1 MVKNVSEEEALL
13 RKRARRRLVGAVT
26 LVILSV
32 VFLPM
37 ILDSEPKQEQQEVD
51 ILIPS
56 EDVVSESF
64 PWMTPGEPIDQDSN
78 ASTGSGELLPFSVP
92 EFPQSDDES
101 TEGYSASRI
110 PIPSSKPRFNKPATQ
125 TNKSSIQAARP
136 ESPKVQAAK
145 SESPKVQAAKP
156 ESIQTAKPEPVQT
169 AKTESPKVEGK
180 FVIQLGAFADP
191 AKAKQQ
197 QQNLAAS
204 GVDAYIETIKVGG
217 NEMVR
222 VRVGP
227 FPTRKAAEEG
237 YEKLKKM
244 GLSGVVTSR

>member
-1 MVKNVSEEEALL
+1 MVKNISEEEALL

-64 PWMTPGEPIDQDSN
+64 PWMTPGESIDHDSN
-78 ASTGSGELLPFSVP
+78 ASTRSGEPLPFSVP

-101 TEGYSASRI
+101 TELYSASRI
-110 PIPSSKPRFNKPATQ
+110 PIPSSKPRLNKPATQ
-125 TNKSSIQAARP
+125 TNKPTIQAERP
-136 ESPKVQAAK
+136 
-145 SESPKVQAAKP
+145 ESPKVQAAKP
-156 ESIQTAKPEPVQT
+156 ESIQAAKPESMQA
-169 AKTESPKVEGK
+169 AKSESPKIEGK

-191 AKAKQQ
+191 TKAKQQ

>member
-1 MVKNVSEEEALL
+1 MVRNISEEEALL

-37 ILDSEPKQEQQEVD
+37 ILDNEPKQEQQEVD

-56 EDVVSESF
+56 EDLLSESS
-64 PWMTPGEPIDQDSN
+64 PWMMPGESADHDSN
-78 ASTGSGELLPFSVP
+78 ASTKSGEPLPFSVP
-92 EFPQSDDES
+92 EFTQTDNES
-101 TEGYSASRI
+101 TELYSTSRI
-110 PIPSSKPRFNKPATQ
+110 PIPSSKPRLNKPAIQ
-125 TNKSSIQAARP
+125 TNKPTIQAARP
-136 ESPKVQAAK
+136 ESIQQATRP
-145 SESPKVQAAKP
+145 ETTQAAKP
-156 ESIQTAKPEPVQT
+156 EP
-169 AKTESPKVEGK
+169 PKAEGT

-191 AKAKQQ
+191 TKAKQQ

-204 GVDAYIETIKVGG
+204 GVDAYIETIKVGS

>member
-1 MVKNVSEEEALL
+1 MVRNISEEEALL

-37 ILDSEPKQEQQEVD
+37 ILDSQPKQEQQEID

-56 EDVVSESF
+56 EDSVSEAY
-64 PWMTPGEPIDQDSN
+64 PWMMPSEPFDDDIN
-78 ASTGSGELLPFSVP
+78 ASARSEEPLPFSAP
-92 EFPQSDDES
+92 EFSQTDDDS
-101 TEGYSASRI
+101 TELYNASRL
-110 PIPSSKPRFNKPATQ
+110 PIPTSKPQYSKPA
-125 TNKSSIQAARP
+125 IQAAKAD
-136 ESPKVQAAK
+136 SPKA
-145 SESPKVQAAKP
+145 
-156 ESIQTAKPEPVQT
+156 
-169 AKTESPKVEGK
+169 EGA

-191 AKAKQQ
+191 SKATQQ

-204 GVDAYIETIKVGG
+204 GVDAYTETIKVGG

-237 YEKLKKM
+237 YEKLKRM

>member
-1 MVKNVSEEEALL
+1 MVRNISEEEALL
-13 RKRARRRLVGAVT
+13 RKRARRRVVGAVT

-56 EDVVSESF
+56 EDLASESS
-64 PWMTPGEPIDQDSN
+64 PWMMPGESLDHDIN
-78 ASTGSGELLPFSVP
+78 ANTRSEEPLPFSTP
-92 EFPQSDDES
+92 EFSQTDE
-101 TEGYSASRI
+101 ESAELYNTSRI
-110 PIPSSKPRFNKPATQ
+110 PIPSSKPQYTKPTTQ
-125 TNKSSIQAARP
+125 VTRTD
-136 ESPKVQAAK
+136 SPKGDSAK
-145 SESPKVQAAKP
+145 MSSPKA
-156 ESIQTAKPEPVQT
+156 
-169 AKTESPKVEGK
+169 EGA
-180 FVIQLGAFADP
+180 FVIQLGAFAD
-191 AKAKQQ
+191 ATKAKQQ

-204 GVDAYIETIKVGG
+204 GVNAYIETIKVGN

-237 YEKLKKM
+237 YEQLKKI

>member
-1 MVKNVSEEEALL
+1 MVKNISEEEALL

-56 EDVVSESF
+56 EDVASESF
-64 PWMTPGEPIDQDSN
+64 PWMTPGEPIEHDSN
-78 ASTGSGELLPFSVP
+78 ASTKSGELLPFSVP
-92 EFPQSDDES
+92 EFPLSDDES
-101 TEGYSASRI
+101 TEVYSASRI
-110 PIPSSKPRFNKPATQ
+110 PIPSSKPRLNKPATQ

-136 ESPKVQAAK
+136 EYPKT
-145 SESPKVQAAKP
+145 QAAKP
-156 ESIQTAKPEPVQT
+156 ESIQAAKPEPVQT
-169 AKTESPKVEGK
+169 AKLEPMQTAKSESPKVEGK

-191 AKAKQQ
+191 TKAKQQ
-197 QQNLAAS
+197 QQKLAAS

>member
-1 MVKNVSEEEALL
+1 MVRNISEEEALL

-37 ILDSEPKQEQQEVD
+37 ILDSEPKQEQQEID

-56 EDVVSESF
+56 EDPVSEAS
-64 PWMTPGEPIDQDSN
+64 PWMMPSEPFDDDIN
-78 ASTGSGELLPFSVP
+78 ASGGAEAPVPFSVP
-92 EFPQSDDES
+92 EFSQTDDDTAELYG
-101 TEGYSASRI
+101 TPRV
-110 PIPSSKPRFNKPATQ
+110 PIP
-125 TNKSSIQAARP
+125 
-136 ESPKVQAAK
+136 
-145 SESPKVQAAKP
+145 AAKP
-156 ESIQTAKPEPVQT
+156 QYSKPVHV
-169 AKTESPKVEGK
+169 AKTESPKTESSKTEPAKIELPKAEGA

-191 AKAKQQ
+191 TKARQQ

-237 YEKLKKM
+237 YEKLKRM
-244 GLSGVVTSR
+244 GLSGVVTTR

>member
-1 MVKNVSEEEALL
+1 MVRNISEEEALL

-56 EDVVSESF
+56 EDLVSESS
-64 PWMTPGEPIDQDSN
+64 PWMMPGEPVDHDSN
-78 ASTGSGELLPFSVP
+78 TSTKSGEPLPFSVP
-92 EFPQSDDES
+92 EFTQTDDES
-101 TEGYSASRI
+101 AELYSTSRI
-110 PIPSSKPRFNKPATQ
+110 PIPSSKPRLNRPVIQ
-125 TNKSSIQAARP
+125 TNKPTIQAARPESIQATRPESIQAARP
-136 ESPKVQAAK
+136 ESPKV
-145 SESPKVQAAKP
+145 
-156 ESIQTAKPEPVQT
+156 
-169 AKTESPKVEGK
+169 EGT

-191 AKAKQQ
+191 TKAKQQ

-204 GVDAYIETIKVGG
+204 GVDAYVETIKVGG

>member
-1 MVKNVSEEEALL
+1 MVRNISEEEALL
-13 RKRARRRLVGAVT
+13 RKRARRRVVGAVT

-56 EDVVSESF
+56 EDLVSESS
-64 PWMTPGEPIDQDSN
+64 PWMMPGESFDHDIDANKKS
-78 ASTGSGELLPFSVP
+78 EEPLPFSAP
-92 EFPQSDDES
+92 EFSQTDDES
-101 TEGYSASRI
+101 TELYSASRI
-110 PIPSSKPRFNKPATQ
+110 PIPSSKPQYSKPATQ
-125 TNKSSIQAARP
+125 ITRTD
-136 ESPKVQAAK
+136 SPKSDPAK
-145 SESPKVQAAKP
+145 NSSPKA
-156 ESIQTAKPEPVQT
+156 
-169 AKTESPKVEGK
+169 EGT
-180 FVIQLGAFADP
+180 FVIQLGAFADA

-204 GVDAYIETIKVGG
+204 GVNAYIETIKVGS

-237 YEKLKKM
+237 YEKLKKI

>member
-78 ASTGSGELLPFSVP
+78 AGTGSGELLPFSVP

-110 PIPSSKPRFNKPATQ
+110 PIPSSKPRFNKPVTQ

-145 SESPKVQAAKP
+145 P
-156 ESIQTAKPEPVQT
+156 ESIQAAKPEPVQT

-191 AKAKQQ
+191 TKAKQQ

>member
-78 ASTGSGELLPFSVP
+78 AGTGSGELLPFSVP

-110 PIPSSKPRFNKPATQ
+110 PIPSSKPRFNKPVTQ
-125 TNKSSIQAARP
+125 TNKSSIQAA
-136 ESPKVQAAK
+136 SP
-145 SESPKVQAAKP
+145 ESPKVQAAKP
-156 ESIQTAKPEPVQT
+156 ESIQAAKPEPVQT

-191 AKAKQQ
+191 TKAKQQ

>member
-1 MVKNVSEEEALL
+1 MVRNISEEEALL

-37 ILDSEPKQEQQEVD
+37 ILDSEPKQEQQEID

-56 EDVVSESF
+56 EDSLSETS
-64 PWMTPGEPIDQDSN
+64 PWMMPGESVDDIN
-78 ASTGSGELLPFSVP
+78 AAAGSEEPLPFSTS
-92 EFPQSDDES
+92 EFSQTGDDSAEL
-101 TEGYSASRI
+101 YNASRI
-110 PIPSSKPRFNKPATQ
+110 PIPASKPRYNKPAVQ
-125 TNKSSIQAARP
+125 IARSDSP
-136 ESPKVQAAK
+136 KIESPKAD
-145 SESPKVQAAKP
+145 SPK
-156 ESIQTAKPEPVQT
+156 
-169 AKTESPKVEGK
+169 TEGT

-191 AKAKQQ
+191 SKARQQ

-204 GVDAYIETIKVGG
+204 GVNAYIETIKVGD

-237 YEKLKKM
+237 YEKLKRM

>member
-1 MVKNVSEEEALL
+1 MVRNISEEEVLL

-37 ILDSEPKQEQQEVD
+37 ILDSEPKLEQQEVD

-56 EDVVSESF
+56 EDLANESY
-64 PWMTPGEPIDQDSN
+64 PWMMPEEPSDQDIN
-78 ASTGSGELLPFSVP
+78 ASTKSEEPMPFSTS
-92 EFPQSDDES
+92 EFSQSDDES
-101 TEGYSASRI
+101 TESYRSSPI
-110 PIPSSKPRFNKPATQ
+110 PIPGLKPQYNKPAIHVA
-125 TNKSSIQAARP
+125 KADSSKADTAKV
-136 ESPKVQAAK
+136 ESPK
-145 SESPKVQAAKP
+145 
-156 ESIQTAKPEPVQT
+156 
-169 AKTESPKVEGK
+169 TEGA

-191 AKAKQQ
+191 SKARQQ

-237 YEKLKKM
+237 YEKLKRI

>member
-1 MVKNVSEEEALL
+1 MVRNISEEEALL

-56 EDVVSESF
+56 EDLASESF
-64 PWMTPGEPIDQDSN
+64 PWMMPGEPLDHDIN
-78 ASTGSGELLPFSVP
+78 ASPRSEEPLPFSIP
-92 EFPQSDDES
+92 EFSPTDDELVES
-101 TEGYSASRI
+101 YSPGTSPI
-110 PIPSSKPRFNKPATQ
+110 PIPSVKPQYSKPAV
-125 TNKSSIQAARP
+125 QAARSDP
-136 ESPKVQAAK
+136 
-145 SESPKVQAAKP
+145 
-156 ESIQTAKPEPVQT
+156 
-169 AKTESPKVEGK
+169 PKVEPPKVDSAKVGSVK
-180 FVIQLGAFADP
+180 AEGAFVIQLGAFAD
-191 AKAKQQ
+191 ASKAKQQ

-227 FPTRKAAEEG
+227 FPSRKAAEDG

>member
-1 MVKNVSEEEALL
+1 MVRNISEEEALL
-13 RKRARRRLVGAVT
+13 RKRARRRLVGAIT

-37 ILDSEPKQEQQEVD
+37 ILDSEPKQEQQEID

-56 EDVVSESF
+56 EDSVGEVSSWMMPGESF
-64 PWMTPGEPIDQDSN
+64 DDMNTSAGVEEP
-78 ASTGSGELLPFSVP
+78 LPFSTP
-92 EFPQSDDES
+92 EFSQTEDDTAELY
-101 TEGYSASRI
+101 GASPI
-110 PIPSSKPRFNKPATQ
+110 PIPASKPQYSKPA
-125 TNKSSIQAARP
+125 IQVAR
-136 ESPKVQAAK
+136 
-145 SESPKVQAAKP
+145 SESPKAEV
-156 ESIQTAKPEPVQT
+156 
-169 AKTESPKVEGK
+169 PKVEVPKVDGA

-191 AKAKQQ
+191 SKARQQ
-197 QQNLAAS
+197 QQSLAAS
-204 GVDAYIETIKVGG
+204 GVDAYTETIKVGG

-237 YEKLKKM
+237 YEKLKKL

>member
-56 EDVVSESF
+56 EDVGSESF
-64 PWMTPGEPIDQDSN
+64 PWMTPGEPIDHDSN
-78 ASTGSGELLPFSVP
+78 ASTKSGELLPFSVP
-92 EFPQSDDES
+92 EFPQSDDEA
-101 TEGYSASRI
+101 TEVYNASRI
-110 PIPSSKPRFNKPATQ
+110 PIPSSKPRLNKPATQ
-125 TNKSSIQAARP
+125 TNKPSSQAARP
-136 ESPKVQAAK
+136 ESIQA
-145 SESPKVQAAKP
+145 
-156 ESIQTAKPEPVQT
+156 AKPEPVQTAKLESMPT

-191 AKAKQQ
+191 TKAKQQ
-197 QQNLAAS
+197 QQSLAAS

-227 FPTRKAAEEG
+227 FPTRKAAEER

>member
-1 MVKNVSEEEALL
+1 MVRNISEEEALL

-37 ILDSEPKQEQQEVD
+37 ILDSEPKQEQQEID

-56 EDVVSESF
+56 EDLTSETS
-64 PWMTPGEPIDQDSN
+64 PWMMPGESLDRDIN
-78 ASTGSGELLPFSVP
+78 AGAESEEPLPFSTS
-92 EFPQSDDES
+92 EFSQADDWPVEA
-101 TEGYSASRI
+101 YSASRV
-110 PIPSSKPRFNKPATQ
+110 PIPSSKPHYSKPA
-125 TNKSSIQAARP
+125 IQ
-136 ESPKVQAAK
+136 VAK
-145 SESPKVQAAKP
+145 IDP
-156 ESIQTAKPEPVQT
+156 
-169 AKTESPKVEGK
+169 PKVEAAKKSDPPKVESAKKTDSPKAEGT
-180 FVIQLGAFADP
+180 FVIQLGAFADA

>member
-13 RKRARRRLVGAVT
+13 KKRARRRLVGAVT

-64 PWMTPGEPIDQDSN
+64 PWMKPGEPIDQDSN

-92 EFPQSDDES
+92 ELPQSDDES
-101 TEGYSASRI
+101 TAGYGASRI
-110 PIPSSKPRFNKPATQ
+110 PIPSSKPRLNKPATQ
-125 TNKSSIQAARP
+125 TNKPSIQAARP

-145 SESPKVQAAKP
+145 
-156 ESIQTAKPEPVQT
+156 PEPVQT
-169 AKTESPKVEGK
+169 AKTEPPKAEGK

-191 AKAKQQ
+191 TKAKQQ
-197 QQNLAAS
+197 QQNLVAS

>member
-78 ASTGSGELLPFSVP
+78 AGTGSGELLPFSVP

-101 TEGYSASRI
+101 TEGYSVSRI
-110 PIPSSKPRFNKPATQ
+110 PIPSSKPRFNKPVTQ

-145 SESPKVQAAKP
+145 PESIQAAKP
-156 ESIQTAKPEPVQT
+156 ESVQT

-191 AKAKQQ
+191 TKAKQQ

>member
-1 MVKNVSEEEALL
+1 MVRNISEEEALL
-13 RKRARRRLVGAVT
+13 RKRARRRVVGAVT

-56 EDVVSESF
+56 EDLASESS
-64 PWMTPGEPIDQDSN
+64 PWMMPGESLDHDIN
-78 ASTGSGELLPFSVP
+78 ANTRSEEPLPFSTP
-92 EFPQSDDES
+92 EFSQTDE
-101 TEGYSASRI
+101 ESAELYNTSRI
-110 PIPSSKPRFNKPATQ
+110 PIPSSKPQYTKPTTQ
-125 TNKSSIQAARP
+125 VTRTD
-136 ESPKVQAAK
+136 SPKGDSAK
-145 SESPKVQAAKP
+145 MGSPKA
-156 ESIQTAKPEPVQT
+156 
-169 AKTESPKVEGK
+169 EGA
-180 FVIQLGAFADP
+180 FVIQLGAFAD
-191 AKAKQQ
+191 ATKAKQQ

-204 GVDAYIETIKVGG
+204 GVNAYIETIKVGN

-237 YEKLKKM
+237 YEKLKKI

>member
-1 MVKNVSEEEALL
+1 MVRNISEEEALL

-26 LVILSV
+26 LVILAV

-37 ILDSEPKQEQQEVD
+37 ILDSEPKQEQQEID

-56 EDVVSESF
+56 EDQVNEAS
-64 PWMTPGEPIDQDSN
+64 PWMTPSEPFDDDIS
-78 ASTGSGELLPFSVP
+78 ARPEEPLPFSVP
-92 EFPQSDDES
+92 EFSQAEDDS
-101 TEGYSASRI
+101 TELYGTPRI
-110 PIPSSKPRFNKPATQ
+110 PIPASKPHYSKPI
-125 TNKSSIQAARP
+125 IQAARP
-136 ESPKVQAAK
+136 ASPTKIDT
-145 SESPKVQAAKP
+145 PKG
-156 ESIQTAKPEPVQT
+156 
-169 AKTESPKVEGK
+169 EGA

-191 AKAKQQ
+191 SKARQQ

-204 GVDAYIETIKVGG
+204 GVDAYIETIKVGN

-244 GLSGVVTSR
+244 GLSGVVTTR

>member
-1 MVKNVSEEEALL
+1 MVRNISEEEALL

-56 EDVVSESF
+56 EDLVNESS
-64 PWMTPGEPIDQDSN
+64 PWMIPDESVEHDSN
-78 ASTGSGELLPFSVP
+78 ASTKSGELLPFSVP
-92 EFPQSDDES
+92 EFTQPDDES
-101 TEGYSASRI
+101 TELYSTSPI
-110 PIPSSKPRFNKPATQ
+110 PIPSSKPRLNKPTTQANKPA
-125 TNKSSIQAARP
+125 I
-136 ESPKVQAAK
+136 
-145 SESPKVQAAKP
+145 QAAKP
-156 ESIQTAKPEPVQT
+156 ESMQAAKPESVQATRPESIQTARP
-169 AKTESPKVEGK
+169 ESPKVEGK

-191 AKAKQQ
+191 TKAKQQ

-204 GVDAYIETIKVGG
+204 GVNAYIETIKVGG

>member
-64 PWMTPGEPIDQDSN
+64 PWMTPGEPIDQDNN

-92 EFPQSDDES
+92 ELPQSDDES
-101 TEGYSASRI
+101 TEGYGASRI
-110 PIPSSKPRFNKPATQ
+110 PIPSSKPRLNKPATQ

-136 ESPKVQAAK
+136 ESPKVQAAR
-145 SESPKVQAAKP
+145 P
-156 ESIQTAKPEPVQT
+156 ESIQAAKPEPVQT

-191 AKAKQQ
+191 TKAKQQ

>member
-145 SESPKVQAAKP
+145 P